1 MARKKS
7 GSSDGLRKW
16 FSRNAGKGWVDC
28 KTGKKCGRSGKK
40 DAGRPYPYC
49 RPTMAQ
55 CKSKGAK
62 AAARRKTGPG
72 RVRAK

>member
-7 GSSDGLRKW
+7 ESSDSLHQW
-16 FSRNAGKGWVDC
+16 FKRNKGTGWVDC

-40 DAGRPYPYC
+40 DSGRPYPYC

-62 AAARRKTGPG
+62 AAARRKSGPG